1 MLKGH
6 LQRSLR
12 NNIIAI
18 VAISFVTVGALWG
31 IGNLINPESEVDLP
45 VEDILLVAQRST
57 FNETNPDVYV
67 SVNVPTKLVVQN
79 DDAVT
84 HDLKVDPSS
93 NGGITPINTAPL
105 RGGQDFLPAIVASK
119 PGTYE
124 YYCSYHPQMRG
135 YIIGH

>member
-1 MLKGH
+1 MH
-6 LQRSLR
+6 

-18 VAISFVTVGALWG
+18 VAICFATVGALWG
-31 IGNLINPESEVDLP
+31 IGNLMNPEPDVDLSI
-45 VEDILLVAQRST
+45 EDVLLIAQRST
-57 FNETNPDVYV
+57 FNDTNPDVYV
-67 SVNVPTKLVVQN
+67 AVNVATKLVVQN

-84 HDLKVDPSS
+84 HDLKVDASS

-105 RGGQDFLPAIVASK
+105 RGGQNFLTAIVVSK

-135 YIIGH
+135 HIIGQ

>member
-1 MLKGH
+1 MH
-6 LQRSLR
+6 

-18 VAISFVTVGALWG
+18 VAISFATVGALWG
-31 IGNLINPESEVDLP
+31 IGNLINPEPDIDLP
-45 VEDILLVAQRST
+45 VEDVLLIAQRNT
-57 FNETNPDVYV
+57 FNDTNPDVYV
-67 SVNVPTKLVVQN
+67 AVNVPMKLVVQN

-84 HDLKVDPSS
+84 HDLKVDASS

-105 RGGQDFLPAIVASK
+105 RGGQNFLTAIVVSK

-135 YIIGH
+135 HIIGQ

>member
-1 MLKGH
+1 MH
-6 LQRSLR
+6 

-18 VAISFVTVGALWG
+18 VAICFATVGALWG
-31 IGNLINPESEVDLP
+31 IGNLMNPEPDVDLP
-45 VEDILLVAQRST
+45 IEDVLLIAQRST
-57 FNETNPDVYV
+57 FNDTNPDVYV
-67 SVNVPTKLVVQN
+67 AVNVPTKLVVQN

-84 HDLKVDPSS
+84 HDLKVDASS

-105 RGGQDFLPAIVASK
+105 RGGQNFLTAIVVSK

-135 YIIGH
+135 RIIGQ

>member
-1 MLKGH
+1 MH
-6 LQRSLR
+6 

-18 VAISFVTVGALWG
+18 VAICFATVGALWG
-31 IGNLINPESEVDLP
+31 IGNLMNPEPDVDLP
-45 VEDILLVAQRST
+45 IEDVLLIAQRST
-57 FNETNPDVYV
+57 FNDTNPDVYV
-67 SVNVPTKLVVQN
+67 AVNVATKLVVQN

-84 HDLKVDPSS
+84 HDLKVDASS

-105 RGGQDFLPAIVASK
+105 RGGQNFLTAIVVLK

-135 YIIGH
+135 HIIGQ

>member
-1 MLKGH
+1 MH
-6 LQRSLR
+6 
-12 NNIIAI
+12 NNIIAV

-31 IGNLINPESEVDLP
+31 IGNLLSPEPEVVLP
-45 VEDILLVAQRST
+45 VEDVLLIAQRST
-57 FNETNPDVYV
+57 FNDTNPDVYV
-67 SVNVPTKLVVQN
+67 AVNVPTKLAVQN

-84 HDLKVDPSS
+84 HDLRVDASS

-105 RGGQDFLPAIVASK
+105 RGGQDFLTAIVASK

-135 YIIGH
+135 QIIGQ

>member
-1 MLKGH
+1 MH
-6 LQRSLR
+6 

-18 VAISFVTVGALWG
+18 VAICFATVGALWG
-31 IGNLINPESEVDLP
+31 IGNLMNPEPDVDLP
-45 VEDILLVAQRST
+45 IEDVLLIAQRST
-57 FNETNPDVYV
+57 FNGTNPDVYV
-67 SVNVPTKLVVQN
+67 AVNVPTKLVVQN

-84 HDLKVDPSS
+84 HDLKVDASS

-105 RGGQDFLPAIVASK
+105 RGGQNFLTAIVVSK

-135 YIIGH
+135 HINGQ

>member
-1 MLKGH
+1 MH
-6 LQRSLR
+6 

-18 VAISFVTVGALWG
+18 VAICFATVGALWG
-31 IGNLINPESEVDLP
+31 IGNLMNPEPDVDLP
-45 VEDILLVAQRST
+45 IEDVLLIAQRST
-57 FNETNPDVYV
+57 FNDTNPDVYV
-67 SVNVPTKLVVQN
+67 AVNVPMKLVVQN

-84 HDLKVDPSS
+84 HDLKVDASS

-105 RGGQDFLPAIVASK
+105 RGGQNFLTAIVVLK

-135 YIIGH
+135 HIIGQ

>member
-1 MLKGH
+1 M
-6 LQRSLR
+6 Q

-18 VAISFVTVGALWG
+18 IAISFVIVGALWG
-31 IGNLINPESEVDLP
+31 IGNLMNSEPSMDPP
-45 VEDILLVAQRST
+45 VEGVLLIAQRST
-57 FNETNPDVYV
+57 FNDTNPDVYV
-67 SVNVPTKLVVQN
+67 AVNVPTKLVVRN

-84 HDLKVDPSS
+84 HDLKVDEYL

-105 RGGQDFLPAIVASK
+105 RGGQDFLTAIVASK

-135 YIIGH
+135 HIIGQ

>member
-1 MLKGH
+1 MH
-6 LQRSLR
+6 

-18 VAISFVTVGALWG
+18 VAICFATVGALWG
-31 IGNLINPESEVDLP
+31 IGNLMNPEPDVDLP
-45 VEDILLVAQRST
+45 IEDVLLIAQRST
-57 FNETNPDVYV
+57 FNDTNPDMYV
-67 SVNVPTKLVVQN
+67 DVNVATKLVVQN

-84 HDLKVDPSS
+84 HDLKVDASS

-105 RGGQDFLPAIVASK
+105 RGGQNFLTAIVVSK

-135 YIIGH
+135 HIIGQ

>member
-1 MLKGH
+1 MH
-6 LQRSLR
+6 

-18 VAISFVTVGALWG
+18 VAICFATVGALWG
-31 IGNLINPESEVDLP
+31 IGNLMNPEPDVDLP
-45 VEDILLVAQRST
+45 IEDVLLIAQRST
-57 FNETNPDVYV
+57 FNGTNPDVYV
-67 SVNVPTKLVVQN
+67 AVNVPTKLVVQN

-84 HDLKVDPSS
+84 HDLKVDASS

-105 RGGQDFLPAIVASK
+105 RGGQNFLTAIVVSK

-135 YIIGH
+135 HIIGQ